1 MSVKYARNF
10 FTWKECELPTE
21 LSMTQWKGKESNAS
35 MISDG
40 DTSRNLT
47 SMRLDDNNLRI
58 IGNIINNKVREIN

>member
-1 MSVKYARNF
+1 
-10 FTWKECELPTE
+10 
-21 LSMTQWKGKESNAS
+21 MTQWKGKESNAS